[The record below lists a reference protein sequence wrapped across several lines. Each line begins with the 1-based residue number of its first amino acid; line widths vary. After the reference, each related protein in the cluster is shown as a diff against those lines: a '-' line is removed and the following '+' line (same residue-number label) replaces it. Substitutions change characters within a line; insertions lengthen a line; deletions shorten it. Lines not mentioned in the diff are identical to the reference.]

1 MRIKPAYLS
10 EFRWDAVQ
18 GASSYT
24 VELKDVAGI
33 TLATAK
39 SSQNVLQVTP
49 EMKANMVSGKPL
61 KWKVTALDA
70 NGKEIANSSTEQFQG
85 QVSQFFERG

>member
-1 MRIKPAYLS
+1 MSPIADQTSAPT
-10 EFRWDAVQ
+10 EFHWDAVQ

-39 SSQNVLQVTP
+39 SSQNSLPITSD
-49 EMKANMVSGKPL
+49 MKAVMISGKPL
-61 KWKVTALDA
+61 KWKVTAMDA
-70 NGKEIANSSTEQFQG
+70 NGKEIANSSMEQFK
-85 QVSQFFERG
+85 VK

>member
-1 MRIKPAYLS
+1 
-10 EFRWDAVQ
+10 
-18 GASSYT
+18 

-33 TLATAK
+33 TLASAK
-39 SSQNVLQVTP
+39 STQNVLPVTP

-70 NGKEIANSSTEQFQG
+70 NGKEIANSSTEQFK
-85 QVSQFFERG
+85 VK

>member
-1 MRIKPAYLS
+1 MSPIADQNNAPQ

-18 GASSYT
+18 GANSYS

-33 TLATAK
+33 TLASAT
-39 SSQNVLQVTP
+39 STQNVLPVTP
-49 EMKANMVSGKPL
+49 EMKANMLSGKPL

-70 NGKEIANSSTEQFQG
+70 AGHEIANSSTEQFK
-85 QVSQFFERG
+85 VK

>member
-1 MRIKPAYLS
+1 
-10 EFRWDAVQ
+10 
-18 GASSYT
+18 

-39 SSQNVLQVTP
+39 STQNVLPVTP
-49 EMKANMVSGKPL
+49 EMRADMVSGKPL

-70 NGKEIANSSTEQFQG
+70 AGSEISNSSTESFK
-85 QVSQFFERG
+85 VR